1 MTAFPNMDPVPL
13 PAAPSEALRLSL
25 HTREHANC
33 FSSRG
38 TESGGLGIDYHI
50 EGNQVKA
57 FWTCGADK
65 ESYRGIVHGGI
76 HTTALDGAMV
86 ELLFGYGIVSRT
98 GKMELRFRDE
108 VRWGESMEISAKLT
122 DHRHPL
128 YSLEATILQN
138 GKKCVEAKAKFMA
151 VDGGAAQ

>member
-1 MTAFPNMDPVPL
+1 MTAFPNFDPTAL
-13 PAAPSEALRLSL
+13 PGSPSEALRISL
-25 HTREHANC
+25 HEREHVSC
-33 FSSRG
+33 FSSR
-38 TESGGLGIDYHI
+38 TAESGGLGIDFHI

-57 FWTCGADK
+57 LWTCGADK
-65 ESYRGIVHGGI
+65 ESFRGIVHGGI
-76 HTTALDGAMV
+76 LATALDGAMV

-108 VRWGESMEISAKLT
+108 VRSGLAVEISARLIE
-122 DHRHPL
+122 HRHPL

-151 VDGGAAQ
+151 VEGGVAQ